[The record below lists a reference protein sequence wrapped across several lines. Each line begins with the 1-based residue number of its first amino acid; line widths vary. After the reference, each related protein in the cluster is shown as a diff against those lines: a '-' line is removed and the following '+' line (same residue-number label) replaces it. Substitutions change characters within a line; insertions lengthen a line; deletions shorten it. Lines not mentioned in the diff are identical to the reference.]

1 MSEPSRRSPVPPWV
15 IFLAILLVTA
25 VWSVF
30 PLYSPRTPGTLQL
43 GVVAGED
50 PAGLERAFGPLAEFL
65 GPSVRRTGEVRVVS
79 PAAIENGTH
88 QADLLLVVPDQRLP
102 KDHEVLAW
110 TKPTGR
116 TGIGTPLVLVS
127 RVGPRTAPAR
137 WALGDRWV
145 LGGADGARRMLT
157 ERGIALDEA
166 PPVIGTSPYRHD
178 EVIALLRHGAVD
190 RIVVC
195 QTDLER
201 ATASGRLRAADV
213 RVEVLGPPRPRF
225 SLVAGPSLSEP
236 ARRRIR
242 ARALDLD
249 ILRLN
254 PRAGTAAAVA
264 ASMAQFG
271 VNGFAPV
278 EPFPSLRP

>member
-1 MSEPSRRSPVPPWV
+1 VSESSGRSPIPPWV
-15 IFLAILLVTA
+15 ILLAILLVTA

-30 PLYSPRTPGTLQL
+30 PLITPRTPGTLQL

-50 PAGLERAFGPLAEFL
+50 PAGLRRAFGPLAAFL
-65 GPSVRRTGEVRVVS
+65 GPSVRRSGEVRVVS
-79 PAAIENGTH
+79 PESIEDGTH
-88 QADLLLVVPDQRLP
+88 QADLLLVVADQRRP
-102 KDHEVLAW
+102 EDHVVLAW

-116 TGIGTPLVLVS
+116 VGIGAPWVLVS
-127 RVGPRTAPAR
+127 RVGPQTDPAR

-145 LGGADGARRMLT
+145 LGGAEEAREFLS
-157 ERGIALDEA
+157 ERGVALDEE

-201 ATASGRLRAADV
+201 ATASGRLHADDV
-213 RVEVLGPPRPRF
+213 RVETLGSARPRF

-236 ARRRIR
+236 ARRRLR

-249 ILRLN
+249 VLRLN
-254 PRAGTAAAVA
+254 PRAGVAATVA

-271 VNGFAPV
+271 LSGFAPI